1 MIDVRRLAVLREL
14 HRCGTVTAAA
24 AALNLTP
31 SAVSQQLA
39 ALGRQAGLP
48 LVEPSGRRL
57 QLTGAGLALVQHAEV
72 VLDQLEKAETELRA
86 LAAGETGVVTVG
98 AFPTAINGLVIPAMR
113 TLRAGRPAVRL
124 QVRDL
129 TGDDAV
135 GVLMRG
141 QLDIALWMT
150 YPGSRAAEERGAV
163 ERPLLED
170 ALDVVVPVDHPLAR
184 NRTIPLTALRDEPWV
199 SGLATSPCRRI
210 VDAACAAVGF
220 TPRVEHCT
228 DDWSAVV
235 GLVGSGAGVALVPR
249 LAQPETADDV
259 VIRPVAGHAPRRHI
273 VLLTRPAAAAAPH
286 VTAVIDQLVARADAL
301 SAPMAA

>member
-48 LVEPSGRRL
+48 LVEPTGRRL
-57 QLTGAGLALVQHAEV
+57 QLTGAGLALVQHAEM

-98 AFPTAINGLVIPAMR
+98 AFPTAINGLIIPAMR
-113 TLRAGRPAVRL
+113 ALRASRPAVRL

-129 TGDDAV
+129 TGEDTV
-135 GVLMRG
+135 GVLMQG
-141 QLDIALWMT
+141 QLDIALGLT
-150 YPGSRAAEERGAV
+150 YPGGRAAEERGAV

-170 ALDVVVPVDHPLAR
+170 PLDLVLPVDHPLAR
-184 NRTIPLTALRDEPWV
+184 NRTIALTAVRDEPWV
-199 SGLATSPCRRI
+199 SGLPTSPCRRI
-210 VDAACAAVGF
+210 VDAACAAAGF

-235 GLVGSGAGVALVPR
+235 GLVGAGAGVALVPR

-259 VIRPVAGHAPRRHI
+259 VIRPVAGHAPRRHL

-301 SAPMAA
+301 GAPVAA